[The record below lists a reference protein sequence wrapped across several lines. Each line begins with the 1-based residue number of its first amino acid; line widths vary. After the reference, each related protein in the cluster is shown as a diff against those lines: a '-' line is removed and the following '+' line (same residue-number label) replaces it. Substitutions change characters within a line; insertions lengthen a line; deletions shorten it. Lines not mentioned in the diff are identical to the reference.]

1 MRFIADL
8 HVHSKFSRATAK
20 DLDLEHLHISAQLK
34 GISVVATGD
43 FTHPGWLAEI
53 REKLIPAEPG
63 LFKLK
68 DKIARDCDRHVP
80 PSCRGDVRFILE
92 TEISNIYKKNG
103 KTRKNHNLIFAPDI
117 ETAQRLNSKL
127 DALGNI
133 KSDGR
138 PILGLDAKKLLS
150 IMLDCSPDYFLIPA
164 HIWTPWFSLFGS
176 KSGFDSIHECFEDL
190 SSEIFALETGLSSD
204 APMNWRVSELD
215 AYTLVSNS
223 DSHSPANL
231 GRNANLF
238 DTDLSFSAIKSALKS
253 KDPAHCLGTLDMY
266 PEEGKY
272 HLDGHR
278 KCNLCQRPSE
288 SLKTNGVCP
297 VCNTPL
303 TLGVLHRV
311 EALADRPEGFL
322 PENGLPCYHLI
333 PLAEILSEIF
343 NTGTKSKTVQA
354 HYQTALELLG
364 PELGILQTLPIADI
378 NQASIPFLAEA
389 IRRMRAGEIHIFP
402 GYDGEYGKIRVFDA
416 GEKEKLSGQEMLFRP
431 HLTPRPPSLKGKG
444 EISETPP
451 LRSGEGAWVGSPLS
465 VSGRGRGRGLNAEQ
479 RQAVEHTGSP
489 LLIVAGPGAGKTR
502 TLTYRIAHLI
512 KERTV
517 SAEHILGITFT
528 NRAAREMRERL
539 QSLSDIAQIPMI
551 ATFHSLC
558 FDMLKACGNAEYS
571 VIDEDE
577 QKALIKEAVRQ
588 VGKSVKLKSDRL
600 LNLISTAKQNFL
612 APDDDLNSIAGEN
625 APLLSQIYR
634 TYQEILADE
643 KVYDYDDLIFNA
655 VRLLESDDK
664 IREKYSERFQH
675 ILVDEYQDVNPGQY
689 RMIRALAPPDK
700 ELCVIGDPDQSIYGF
715 RGADVKYFQT
725 FTTDY
730 PTTAVIRLNRNYR
743 SVETILE
750 ASHQMIVFHSLNP
763 SGIRAYSGIN
773 GVKTLGILEMA
784 TEKAEAVA
792 IGKLIEKMVGGTGFH
807 SIDFGKTQAS
817 GIETDRAFSD
827 FAVLYRSH
835 AQSAV
840 IAEIFETAGIPYQI
854 ASREHIY
861 QQKGISELISLLKIT
876 ENKGIS
882 TDVQK
887 IAKIKGADR
896 ISEFQEK
903 TSEKSVREKLEFL
916 LNQTKLSGII
926 SESSKRED
934 ALDKLLKTSDIFGY
948 DGTAF
953 LNTIA
958 LETDPDSFDIHAQ
971 KVALMTLHAAK
982 GLEFPVVF
990 ISGCEDGYL
999 PSDRSSDEDEERRL
1013 LYVGMTRAKEQLFL
1027 SYAKKR
1033 MVYGKVLQR
1042 SISPF
1047 VRAIEDRLITLER
1060 SEMKNPK
1067 REKQLQAGLF

>member
-1 MRFIADL
+1 LKDNLTVRFIADL

-43 FTHPGWLAEI
+43 FTHPGWIAEI

-68 DKIARDCDRHVP
+68 DEIARDCDRQVP
-80 PSCRGDVRFILE
+80 PSCGGDVRFILE

-117 ETAQRLNSKL
+117 ETAQRLNAKL

-138 PILGLDAKKLLS
+138 PILGLDAKNLLS
-150 IMLDCSPDYFLIPA
+150 IMLDCSPDCFLIPA

-238 DTDLSFSAIKSALKS
+238 DTDLSFSGIRSALKS
-253 KDPAHCLGTLDMY
+253 KDPARCLGTLDMY

-278 KCNLCQRPSE
+278 KCNLWQRPSE

-297 VCNTPL
+297 VCKTPL

-343 NTGTKSKTVQA
+343 NTGTKSKTVNA

-378 NQASIPFLAEA
+378 NQASIPFLSEA

-402 GYDGEYGKIRVFDA
+402 GYDGEYGKIRVFDS
-416 GEKEKLSGQEMLFRP
+416 GEKEKLSGQESLFLSSTHRKKKKKD
-431 HLTPRPPSLKGKG
+431 TPVFQKKQP
-444 EISETPP
+444 EIISEIDLLHESNP
-451 LRSGEGAWVGSPLS
+451 E
-465 VSGRGRGRGLNAEQ
+465 LNTEQ
-479 RQAVEHTGSP
+479 RQAVEHVGSP

-502 TLTYRIAHLI
+502 TLTYRIAYLI
-512 KERTV
+512 KERKIA
-517 SAEHILGITFT
+517 AENILGITFT

-539 QSLSDIAQIPMI
+539 QSLPDMAQVPII
-551 ATFHSLC
+551 CTFHSLC
-558 FDMLKACGNAEYS
+558 FDMLKAHGKADYS
-571 VIDEDE
+571 VIDEED
-577 QKALIKEAVRQ
+577 QAALMKEAVRRI
-588 VGKSVKLKSDRL
+588 GKSVNLKPDTL
-600 LNLISTAKQNFL
+600 LNQISTAKQNFL
-612 APDDDLNSIAGEN
+612 APDDDLTSVAGEN
-625 APLLSQIYR
+625 APILSQIYR
-634 TYQEILADE
+634 AYQDLLAEE

-655 VRLLESDDK
+655 VRLLESDDEL
-664 IREKYSERFQH
+664 RAEYSKRFQH

-715 RGADVKYFQT
+715 RGSDVKYFQT
-725 FTTDY
+725 FTSDY

-750 ASHQMIVFHSLNP
+750 ASHQMIFRHSLNP
-763 SGIRAYSGIN
+763 FGIRAYSGIN
-773 GVKTLGILEMA
+773 GVKTLSILEMA

-792 IGKLIEKMVGGTGFH
+792 IGKLIENMVGGTGFH
-807 SIDFGKTQAS
+807 SIDFGKTKES

-854 ASREHIY
+854 ASREHIW

-882 TDVQK
+882 ADIQK

-896 ISEFQEK
+896 VSEFREK
-903 TSEKSVREKLEFL
+903 TGKKSVREKLEFL
-916 LNQTKLSGII
+916 LNQTELRRII
-926 SESSKRED
+926 KESSKRED
-934 ALDKLLKTSDIFGY
+934 ALDKLLKTADIFRH
-948 DGTAF
+948 DVSAF
-953 LNTIA
+953 MNGIA

-990 ISGCEDGYL
+990 IVGCEDGYL

-1033 MVYGKVLQR
+1033 MIYGRVLQR

-1047 VRAIEDRLITLER
+1047 VKAIEDRLMTREKA
-1060 SEMKNPK
+1060 EMKKPK
-1067 REKQLQAGLF
+1067 KEKQLQAGLF

>member
-63 LFKLK
+63 LFRLK
-68 DKIARDCDRHVP
+68 DEIAHECDRQVP

-117 ETAQRLNSKL
+117 DTAQRLNSKL

-150 IMLDCSPDYFLIPA
+150 IMLDCSPDCFLIPA

-238 DTDLSFSAIKSALKS
+238 DTDLSFSAIRAALKS
-253 KDPAHCLGTLDMY
+253 KAPARCLGTLDMY

-297 VCNTPL
+297 VCKTPL

-343 NTGTKSKTVQA
+343 NTGTKSKTVHA

-364 PELGILQTLPIADI
+364 PELGILQTLPIAEI

-416 GEKEKLSGQEMLFRP
+416 GEKEKLSGQESLFRP

-444 EISETPP
+444 ERSENFS
-451 LRSGEGAWVGSPLS
+451 LRFMGSPLS

-479 RQAVEHTGSP
+479 RQAVEHVGSP
-489 LLIVAGPGAGKTR
+489 LLIIAGPGAGKTR

-512 KERTV
+512 KTRKISPEN
-517 SAEHILGITFT
+517 ILGITFT
-528 NRAAREMRERL
+528 NRAAQEMRERL
-539 QSLSDIAQIPMI
+539 QSLPDIAQVPMI
-551 ATFHSLC
+551 TTFHSLG
-558 FDMLKACGNAEYS
+558 FDMLKAFENAEYS

-577 QKALIKEAVRQ
+577 QKALMKEAVRR
-588 VGKSVKLKSDRL
+588 VGKSVNLKPDML

-612 APDDDLNSIAGEN
+612 DPTDDLNAVSVEN
-625 APLLSQIYR
+625 APLLSRVYQA
-634 TYQEILADE
+634 YQEILADE

-664 IREKYSERFQH
+664 IRKEYSKRFQH

-689 RMIRALAPPDK
+689 RIIRALAPPDK
-700 ELCVIGDPDQSIYGF
+700 ELCVIGDPDQSVYGF
-715 RGADVKYFQT
+715 RGSDVKYFQT

-750 ASHQMIVFHSLNP
+750 ASHQMIAHHSLNP

-773 GVKTLGILEMA
+773 GVRTLSILETA

-807 SIDFGKTQAS
+807 SIDFGKTDAS

-835 AQSAV
+835 AQSAA

-903 TSEKSVREKLEFL
+903 MSQKSVREKLEFL
-916 LNQTKLSGII
+916 LNHTELPGII
-926 SESSKRED
+926 RESSKRED
-934 ALDKLLKTSDIFGY
+934 ALNKLLKIAAIFGH
-948 DGTAF
+948 DVSAF

-958 LETDPDSFDIHAQ
+958 LETDPDSFDVNAQ

-990 ISGCEDGYL
+990 IVGCEDGYL

-1013 LYVGMTRAKEQLFL
+1013 LYVGMTRAKEQLVL
-1027 SYAKKR
+1027 TYAKKR
-1033 MVYGKVLQR
+1033 VIYGKVLQR

-1047 VRAIEDRLITLER
+1047 VRAIEERLVTLER
-1060 SEMKNPK
+1060 SEMRKPQK
-1067 REKQLQAGLF
+1067 EKQLQTGLF